1 MGRLNRRGEQQRKED
16 LMTNSGL
23 AGRVAV
29 VTGAAGGIG
38 RAIAAALYA
47 EGASVAVADLNGD
60 AADAHAAELAA
71 AGWPGRALGVRVD
84 ISSSAD
90 VSAAVGLVERELG
103 PVDVLVNNAGIDV
116 IEPFVESKEETWRRI
131 VEVNYLGPV
140 VCTRAVL
147 DGMIERGYGR
157 IISVSS
163 DAGKVGSSGEV
174 VYSGTKGGIIAFSK
188 ALAREMAVKGI
199 TVNCVCP
206 GPTETPLLGQ
216 IAERSQKMYD
226 SLARAVP
233 MRRLG
238 QPADIAPAVVFL
250 ASDCAAFITGQALS
264 VSGGLTMS

>member
-1 MGRLNRRGEQQRKED
+1 
-16 LMTNSGL
+16 MTSSGL
-23 AGRVAV
+23 AGRVAL
-29 VTGAAGGIG
+29 VTGGAGGIG

-47 EGASVAVADLNGD
+47 EGASVAVADLDGD
-60 AADAHAAELAA
+60 GAVAYAA
-71 AGWPGRALGVRVD
+71 ALEQAGTGGGRAVGVR
-84 ISSSAD
+84 ID
-90 VSAAVGLVERELG
+90 VSNSSDVGAAIAVAERELG
-103 PVDVLVNNAGIDV
+103 AVEVLVNNAGIDV

-140 VCTRAVL
+140 LCTRAVL

-157 IISVSS
+157 IISISS

-174 VYSGTKGGIIAFSK
+174 VYSGTKGGLIAFSK
-188 ALAREMAVKGI
+188 ALAREVATSGI

-206 GPTETPLLGQ
+206 GPTDTPLLDQ
-216 IAERSQKMYD
+216 IAERNQKMYD
-226 SLARAVP
+226 ALARAVP

-250 ASDCAAFITGQALS
+250 ASDGAAFITGQALS

>member
-1 MGRLNRRGEQQRKED
+1 
-16 LMTNSGL
+16 MTSSGL
-23 AGRVAV
+23 AGRVAL
-29 VTGAAGGIG
+29 VTGGAGGIG

-47 EGASVAVADLNGD
+47 EGAAVAVADLDGD
-60 AADAHAAELAA
+60 AAVAYAATLE
-71 AGWPGRALGVRVD
+71 GSETGGGRAVGVR
-84 ISSSAD
+84 ID
-90 VSAAVGLVERELG
+90 VSNSSDVGAAIAVAERELG
-103 PVDVLVNNAGIDV
+103 PVEVLVNNAGIDV

-140 VCTRAVL
+140 LCTRAVL

-157 IISVSS
+157 IISISS

-174 VYSGTKGGIIAFSK
+174 VYSGTKGGLIAFSK
-188 ALAREMAVKGI
+188 ALAREVATSGI

-206 GPTETPLLGQ
+206 GPTDTPLLDQ

-250 ASDCAAFITGQALS
+250 ASDGAAFITGQALS